1 MSNLF
6 RGMKVTLTKPHLHFT
21 DLNEQYQI
29 GSIAKIQG
37 QYSATL
43 LKDNKVIGAVPESKL
58 KAL

>member
-6 RGMKVTLTKPHLHFT
+6 RGMKVKVTSPYLHFT
-21 DLNEQYQI
+21 DLNTTYLI
-29 GSIAKIQG
+29 GSISKIQG

-43 LKDNKVIGAVPESKL
+43 LKDNVVVGAVPEHKL

>member
-6 RGMKVTLTKPHLHFT
+6 RGMKVKVTSPYLHFT
-21 DLNEQYQI
+21 DLNETYTI
-29 GSIAKIQG
+29 GAMDKVQG

-43 LKDNKVIGAVPESKL
+43 LKDNVIVGCCPESKL